1 MTNNNAAQTAQG
13 FTAKCG
19 TRHSTLQTCAHRCIA
34 LLSSCSI
41 FFSLVSALCLS
52 IHTPDASAAEQYPS
66 RPVRVVV
73 MSTPSSGPDILARLL
88 SGKLNEALGQQLV
101 VDNRAGA
108 SGIIGAEIGARAAP
122 DGHTLTMAT
131 SQVVIV
137 SVMYPKLPFDLVR
150 DFAPISLLGSTPF
163 IMVVNPSVPAK
174 DIKEFIALLK
184 SKPNELRYGSGGS
197 GSPPH
202 LAAENFKSMTGTSIQ
217 HVPYKGVA
225 PALTD
230 TISGQ
235 LQMTISVVPM
245 IMPHIK
251 AGKVRALGVTSQT
264 RTPLAPDLPSISE
277 LLPGYEAI
285 GWYGLLAPAK
295 TPANIIKRL
304 NTELV
309 KAMKSQD
316 IQDKMTGLGAEAKG
330 TTPQEFAT
338 HIRAEL
344 EKMRVSVKA
353 SGAKVE

>member
-1 MTNNNAAQTAQG
+1 MNAMVCLAPLVKTRQNQCMRHFHGRDISGSSPIHSVGAASIALAIMSALGNAQG
-13 FTAKCG
+13 
-19 TRHSTLQTCAHRCIA
+19 
-34 LLSSCSI
+34 
-41 FFSLVSALCLS
+41 
-52 IHTPDASAAEQYPS
+52 AANVEQYPV
-66 RPVRVVV
+66 RPVRVIV
-73 MSTPSSGPDILARLL
+73 MSTASSGPDILARLL
-88 SGKLNEALGQQLV
+88 NTRFTEAFGHPLV
-101 VDNRAGA
+101 IDNRAGA
-108 SGIIGAEIGARAAP
+108 SGIIGAEIGAKAAP

-137 SVMYPKLPFDLVR
+137 SVMYEKLPFDLIK

-163 IMVVNPSVPAK
+163 IMVVNPSVPAAN
-174 DIKEFIALLK
+174 IKEFIALLK
-184 SKPNELRYGSGGS
+184 AKPGELRYGSGGS

-202 LAAENFKSMTGTSIQ
+202 LAAETFKAMSGTSIQ

-245 IMPHIK
+245 IMPMIK

-264 RTPLAPDLPSISE
+264 RTPLAPDLPTIAE
-277 LLPGYEAI
+277 LLPGYEVI

-295 TPANIIKRL
+295 TPTAIINRL

-309 KAMKSQD
+309 KAMKSPD
-316 IQDKMTGLGAEAKG
+316 IQEKMSGLGVEAKG
-330 TTPQEFAT
+330 TSPQEFAA
-338 HIRAEL
+338 HILAER
-344 EKMRVSVKA
+344 EKMRKAVKA